1 MSKRRIIFLLKGSKK
16 MKILSCQKLL
26 VVQRV
31 VLADILLQ
39 SAGLFLEMM
48 CKSQSKAS
56 LNSVHLVR
64 EIRLFV
70 RPL

>member
-1 MSKRRIIFLLKGSKK
+1 MLKGSKK
-16 MKILSCQKLL
+16 MKILSCRKLL
-26 VVQRV
+26 VVERV

-39 SAGLFLEMM
+39 SAGLFFEMM

-64 EIRLFV
+64 KIRLFV

>member
-1 MSKRRIIFLLKGSKK
+1 MLKGSKK

-26 VVQRV
+26 VVQI

-56 LNSVHLVR
+56 LNSVHLVK